1 MATLGI
7 DGLASGLD
15 TTTLINNLIS
25 IEATPQTLLKN
36 KVSAASAFI
45 TSMQTLNAQV
55 SALADTAKTA
65 AKPASLQAYTATSSA
80 TSVTASAGATAAAG
94 SIEFVVGATAQA
106 KTAVTAAMTAW
117 PAEPAVLTFTSAAGK
132 VVEVTAASGSLDDVV
147 SAVNASAAGVTA
159 LKVASG
165 KDASGAVQY
174 RLQLTSTA
182 TGATG
187 DFSVHRGTAAQVEA
201 GTAPDLLAEPGA
213 AVVKTARDASLTL
226 YAGTTAEQVV
236 TSSSNTFADLLPG
249 VSVTVSAAAATATP
263 VTVTV
268 ARDTATSGKVA
279 SGLVSSLN
287 AVLSAISSGQATTT
301 TTSATGATTV
311 KGGAYTGESSVRA
324 TQTALQSAASAPIDG
339 KSPSSIGISISRD
352 GTFAYDA
359 DKFQAAL
366 AADPVGTQSMMSTLA
381 DRIAVA
387 ATSASDKT
395 TGTLTQVVTGQQSV
409 VKDLGVRIA
418 DWDLRLTARRAT
430 LQTTYNNLEVKLQ
443 SLQAQ
448 STWLSSQI
456 TSLTASTSS

>member
-117 PAEPAVLTFTSAAGK
+117 PTEPAVLTFTSAAGK
-132 VVEVTAASGSLDDVV
+132 AVEVTAASGSLDDVV

-352 GTFAYDA
+352 GTFTYDA

-381 DRIAVA
+381 DRIAAA